1 MGTYRELDENKKNK
15 NPTPPYHPRKEKSLD
30 PLDA

>member
-1 MGTYRELDENKKNK
+1 MGTYWELDENKNQI
-15 NPTPPYHPRKEKSLD
+15 PTPPYHPQREKSLD